1 MEPNADK
8 NTRIINIG
16 AVILA
21 ALVIIG
27 GTLWYTGALSF
38 GEPRMPSF
46 ERPTT
51 FPVDFTEETKTLFN
65 EDVAALKERIRLNSK
80 DWSAWLDLAIRYRM
94 VNDNDGAV
102 LIWEYLRKSNPED
115 GVALH
120 NLGGHY
126 FYEEKNY
133 RKAETYYRESIEVAP
148 VLSINYTSLF
158 DMYRYVYKTD
168 TDAAVEILK
177 EGIEKVGE
185 GEALDMRIMLGRYLA
200 EKEDIEGARTY
211 LTEARDAAR
220 TLGNTQLVAIIEAE
234 LALLK

>member
-65 EDVAALKERIRLNSK
+65 EDVAALKERIRQNPK

-133 RKAETYYRESIEVAP
+133 RKADRHMSFALESRSRIRKKKT
-148 VLSINYTSLF
+148 LSRPNPQKPRPNACKP
-158 DMYRYVYKTD
+158 MYSKTIGS
-168 TDAAVEILK
+168 VCYM
-177 EGIEKVGE
+177 V
-185 GEALDMRIMLGRYLA
+185 R
-200 EKEDIEGARTY
+200 
-211 LTEARDAAR
+211 
-220 TLGNTQLVAIIEAE
+220 
-234 LALLK
+234 